1 MGYCWFSGSQNG
13 MLVAGVLVGYYLLGT
28 GIIPAIPQQNV
39 LHITFLSV
47 FVVRT

>member
-1 MGYCWFSGSQNG
+1 

-28 GIIPAIPQQNV
+28 GMIPAIPQQNV